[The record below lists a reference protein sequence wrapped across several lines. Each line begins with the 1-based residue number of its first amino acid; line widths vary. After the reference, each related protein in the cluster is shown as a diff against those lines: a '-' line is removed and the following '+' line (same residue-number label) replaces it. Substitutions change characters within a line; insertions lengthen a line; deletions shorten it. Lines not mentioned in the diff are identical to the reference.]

1 MLNHYSFSFVLQNN
15 AFCGDKKNKYFN
27 PKVSFSSD
35 RQTQW
40 YMEFSKENFIIIKN
54 RGKIAELSLH

>member
-27 PKVSFSSD
+27 PKVSFASD

-40 YMEFSKENFIIIKN
+40 YMEFYFSTAF
-54 RGKIAELSLH
+54 